1 MPDLEKLKEKIREF
15 DLERDWEQFH
25 NPKDL
30 LVALVSEMGELAE
43 CYRWLSEEE
52 LTKVHAD
59 PEKRER
65 VEEEIADIMMFLI
78 RLAYQTRIDIVE
90 AVEKKLERIKKKYP
104 LEKVKGKHT
113 NFIEGFKGKDL

>member
-1 MPDLEKLKEKIREF
+1 MASDLEKLKEKIREF

-43 CYRWLSEEE
+43 CYRWLSKEE
-52 LTKVHAD
+52 LTRVHSN
-59 PEKRER
+59 PEKKEK

-78 RLAYQTRIDIVE
+78 RLAHQTDIDIIN
-90 AVEKKLERIKKKYP
+90 AVEKKLERIKEKYP
-104 LEKVKGKHT
+104 SEKVKGVHT
-113 NFIEGFKGKDL
+113 NFIEGFKGKE